1 MKTTKN
7 KMKKIK
13 VEEGSNVANILNGKT
28 RGYHNWYVR
37 HIMQNSDLYVIIKK
51 IN

>member
-1 MKTTKN
+1 MT
-7 KMKKIK
+7 KKIK

-28 RGYHNWYVR
+28 RGYHNWYVK

-51 IN
+51 IK